1 MVTRID
7 GHNNDRQRDLY
18 SAIPI
23 KMFANRKN
31 SVEQTKIASRR
42 ICLRP
47 ENFGYMTYTKKGGGS
62 MVDVLARELVSRMQ
76 IMPKKKE
83 RKRISYEKKQASL
96 GKINQAKFNEESD
109 GSRKKTTNN
118 TDLISYKAVIICYLH

>member
-1 MVTRID
+1 
-7 GHNNDRQRDLY
+7 
-18 SAIPI
+18 
-23 KMFANRKN
+23 
-31 SVEQTKIASRR
+31 
-42 ICLRP
+42 
-47 ENFGYMTYTKKGGGS
+47 